1 MTTTISPPIRILALA
16 GMLAALALG
25 ILFYM
30 HSRSSS
36 DSPSTSAT
44 PSTTHTTPGL
54 TTKPKP
60 AQVAPKVVLLPGLPT
75 KVAHALRH
83 SKVVVVS
90 IYATGGKG
98 DHAAIATARKAAR
111 SVHVGFVAVN
121 VANEKTARAF
131 GTFAGTKTAPPA
143 VLVVRRPGR
152 IVNRFDTWADS
163 PVIAQAAR
171 DARVVR

>member
-1 MTTTISPPIRILALA
+1 VTTTISPPIRILALA
-16 GMLAALALG
+16 GTLAALALG

-36 DSPSTSAT
+36 DTPSTSAT
-44 PSTTHTTPGL
+44 PSTTHTTP

-60 AQVAPKVVLLPGLPT
+60 AQVAPKVVLLPGLPS

-143 VLVVRRPGR
+143 VLVVKRPGR